1 MRMSVAQ
8 PRSAAS
14 SGRPTL
20 VEVSGVHHKYRNG
33 LEVIGDIGFAI
44 APGEIVAL
52 IGRSGCGKSTL
63 LHILAGLIK
72 PSSGHVQVDGAR
84 VHGPSPSRVLMFQQP
99 SLFPWL
105 TVEANV
111 GLGLRF
117 TGRKKEAPERVAELL
132 QLVELQDFAKRN
144 VQDLSGGQ
152 QQRVALARS
161 LAPAPQALLLDEPFS
176 SLDTFTRSNLQRDVR
191 RIARSVGLT
200 VIVVTHDIDEAAI
213 MADRA
218 LIMSANPG
226 RIQSDVVLR
235 TTNATSDGFQLAR
248 AILAD
253 AYEKA
258 AGRQLLAVE
267 SGWNH

>member
-1 MRMSVAQ
+1 MSNSCPA
-8 PRSAAS
+8 
-14 SGRPTL
+14 L
-20 VEVSGVHHKYRNG
+20 VEVSGVYHRYRNG
-33 LEVIGDIGFAI
+33 LEVISDIGFAI
-44 APGEIVAL
+44 ASGEIVAL

-72 PSSGHVQVDGAR
+72 PSIGHVQVDGTI
-84 VHGPSPSRVLMFQQP
+84 VDGPSPRRVLMFQQP

-111 GLGLRF
+111 ALGLRF
-117 TGRKKEAPERVAELL
+117 TGRKKEAPERVDELL
-132 QLVELQDFAKRN
+132 QLVELQEFARRN

-176 SLDTFTRSNLQRDVR
+176 SLDIFTRSTLQRDVR
-191 RIARSVGLT
+191 RIARSLGLT
-200 VIVVTHDIDEAAI
+200 VIVVTHDIDEAAV

-235 TTNATSDGFQLAR
+235 AANATSDGFQRAR
-248 AILAD
+248 DILAD

-258 AGRQLLAVE
+258 AGRLLLAVE
-267 SGWNH
+267 SGWNN

>member
-1 MRMSVAQ
+1 MSVAS
-8 PRSAAS
+8 PRPANIADLQA
-14 SGRPTL
+14 L
-20 VEVSGVHHKYRNG
+20 VEVTGVHHRYRNG
-33 LEVIGDIGFAI
+33 VETLSDIHFAI

-52 IGRSGCGKSTL
+52 VGRSGCGKSTL
-63 LHILAGLIK
+63 LHILSGLAK
-72 PSSGHVQVDGAR
+72 PSIGEVRVDGDR
-84 VHGPSPSRVLMFQQP
+84 VVGPSPRRVLMFQQP

-117 TGRKKEAPERVAELL
+117 TNRGKQAPARVAELL

-161 LAPAPQALLLDEPFS
+161 LAPSPQVILLDEPFS
-176 SLDTFTRSNLQRDVR
+176 SLDTFTRSSLQRDVR
-191 RIARSVGLT
+191 RISRALGLT
-200 VIVVTHDIDEAAI
+200 VVVVTHDIDEAAA

-218 LIMSANPG
+218 LIMTANPG
-226 RIQSDVVLR
+226 RIQSEVVLR
-235 TTNATSDGFQLAR
+235 AVNDADGFQQAR
-248 AILAD
+248 STLAD

-258 AGRQLLAVE
+258 AGRQILAAE
-267 SGWNH
+267 SSWNN